1 MHGCRQLV
9 SWDVGLSPATSATL
23 VISCLEERN
32 SNQTAV
38 VNTEE
43 GEDDV
48 KSSRPLC
55 LGLHTYYNGCYKEKR
70 NRKVEQN
77 WKKHP

>member
-1 MHGCRQLV
+1 MESVNGEKPYINFADV
-9 SWDVGLSPATSATL
+9 SAG
-23 VISCLEERN
+23 EKRN

-77 WKKHP
+77 

>member
-1 MHGCRQLV
+1 M
-9 SWDVGLSPATSATL
+9 
-23 VISCLEERN
+23 ISCLEERN

-48 KSSRPLC
+48 KSSCPLC
-55 LGLHTYYNGCYKEKR
+55 LGLHTYYNDYYKEKQYR
-70 NRKVEQN
+70 EVEQN
-77 WKKHP
+77 CKK